1 MKHWFRHLLFL
12 GFYRLITLLPK
23 RSVASVS
30 AGLARLSVAFG
41 LRRHVIRTNLDIAFG
56 SDISPAEL
64 EQLYRDNLRSLW
76 LTFIEIL
83 WMARHDRE
91 EIRQQ
96 ASISGWELVEQALAQ
111 GRGALILGG
120 HLGNW
125 ELHNAVLALA
135 AKGRYYS
142 YTGRQNNPR
151 SERFMTRLRTRAGV
165 QPVSR
170 APEATRRMIQVL
182 KDNCL
187 MGICADQ
194 NADRTPIF
202 VPFFGKLA
210 AVPEGMATLAV
221 KLDCPVLFSW
231 ITRVGPFQH
240 RVVIKSLTYPRSGSL
255 RQDSEALARRFLE
268 QLEEIVRAHPA
279 EYLWAH
285 RRFRTR
291 PVVDPDPVY

>member
-1 MKHWFRHLLFL
+1 MPSPWLTWYRRFAGRSPPCTSSRCITWSWFRRIRSRSPLAAKRCVPRFAPIICQGCCRLSHSPRTRRRRRMRHWLRHLLFL

-23 RSVASVS
+23 CSIASVS
-30 AGLARLSVAFG
+30 AALARLSVAFG

-56 SDISPAEL
+56 SDIGPAEL

-194 NADRTPIF
+194 NAN
-202 VPFFGKLA
+202 
-210 AVPEGMATLAV
+210 
-221 KLDCPVLFSW
+221 
-231 ITRVGPFQH
+231 
-240 RVVIKSLTYPRSGSL
+240 
-255 RQDSEALARRFLE
+255 
-268 QLEEIVRAHPA
+268 RAP
-279 EYLWAH
+279 
-285 RRFRTR
+285 
-291 PVVDPDPVY
+291 